1 MPGKLAR
8 WSYTL
13 KLSTLLLILFFLVS
27 NFSFLWLS
35 YRAKRALEAEI
46 KVKLEDAASR
56 LSRLAKPSSNPAE
69 VRLAVEKFLF
79 ERELLAFGFFK
90 DGPLPTVWTGTGN
103 KTGFVADYHPVSRPV
118 LSGPNEFGGH
128 FTCTYSFP
136 AAIEHGMAVPAGF
149 VIAQV
154 DPLGRLEELFRLQ
167 TFFWILG
174 FFLMAA
180 TVSLLWRFVLAP
192 FETVEKKAAE
202 AHLIPTAAPGSD
214 PAELTIERFEKAL
227 AELQAKEKELSRLYE
242 ESEKKALH
250 FSALSR
256 HLIDS
261 LSSGIVIFDPAGKIV
276 EFNPAAGQLLGLREN
291 RQLPPSL
298 RKALPDVEPGHP
310 AESVELEVEMGG
322 QTKILAVSSSAIS
335 NPDGENLGKALLVS
349 DLTDFKEM
357 EKKLKDKEHWAFLGE
372 TAAGLAHEL
381 RNALAVMVGYG
392 KLLAKAL
399 GENHPSHNTAGELL
413 RESQGAEETLKR
425 FLEYARPGQMFL
437 ETLDIRE
444 LLEETITS
452 LKPRFPAVSFRLNA
466 PDKTPCHLDASL
478 LKQIASNLLLNGA
491 EAAGDGGWIKVTLQV
506 YENSDGWKIEVADSG
521 PGVPEKQKNKLFT
534 PFFTTKPSGTGLG
547 LALVKKAVHL
557 LEGSIRLADDKKG
570 AVFVV
575 TLPEKLRGL
584 PEKDKI
590 QKKHHV
596 RR

>member
-90 DGPLPTVWTGTGN
+90 DGPLPTIWTGTGN
-103 KTGFVADYHPVSRPV
+103 KTGFVADYYPVSRPV

-136 AAIEHGMAVPAGF
+136 AAIEHGMALPAGF

-154 DPLGRLEELFRLQ
+154 DPLGQLEELFRLQ

-425 FLEYARPGQMFL
+425 FLEYARPGQVFL

-452 LKPRFPAVSFRLNA
+452 LKPRFPAVSFRLN
-466 PDKTPCHLDASL
+466 
-478 LKQIASNLLLNGA
+478 
-491 EAAGDGGWIKVTLQV
+491 
-506 YENSDGWKIEVADSG
+506 
-521 PGVPEKQKNKLFT
+521 
-534 PFFTTKPSGTGLG
+534 
-547 LALVKKAVHL
+547 
-557 LEGSIRLADDKKG
+557 
-570 AVFVV
+570 
-575 TLPEKLRGL
+575 
-584 PEKDKI
+584 
-590 QKKHHV
+590 
-596 RR
+596 